1 MTSEEILRVNRKKG
15 TEYLILHIVQAQC
28 LIVRQISTTPSTNIK
43 IKESCGPQLI
53 ASSVYLYDDDG

>member
-1 MTSEEILRVNRKKG
+1 MTSEEIRVNRKKS

-28 LIVRQISTTPSTNIK
+28 LIVRQIPTIPSTNIK